1 MENDYSLSQKQY
13 NSKTKYIENKSSY
26 FSHVLFKLDIIY
38 HGKLWAWAALWD
50 TLAANWD
57 CPQYNQKHQ
66 KRTEQVNNVRHYLMY
81 LYLVPYPTTM

>member
-38 HGKLWAWAALWD
+38 HGKL
-50 TLAANWD
+50 
-57 CPQYNQKHQ
+57 
-66 KRTEQVNNVRHYLMY
+66 
-81 LYLVPYPTTM
+81 